1 MNTRKKNI
9 VAGYTEPDK
18 EDIWLN
24 SNDNKLYF
32 YSSKGWV
39 EIGIPTPTVKTKTVC
54 DTVYILEKTKK
65 GLSYVYSRTGEFT
78 TENCVTVA
86 EDCEVT
92 FTSVV
97 DKLNLIETVTASYKC
112 PVIKHLTSKE
122 FEALGGTPPD
132 VPMGETVTIK

>member
-32 YSSKGWV
+32 YSSIGWV
-39 EIGIPTPTVKTKTVC
+39 EIGTPPTPGGVKTIC
-54 DTVYILEKTKK
+54 DTVYTLTKARVSGK
-65 GLSYVYSRTGEFT
+65 WVYERTGEFI
-78 TENCVTVA
+78 TERCITVK

-97 DKLNLIETVTASYKC
+97 DKANLIETVTASYKC
-112 PVIKHLTSKE
+112 PVIRHLTSEE

>member
-32 YSSKGWV
+32 YSSIGWV
-39 EIGIPTPTVKTKTVC
+39 EIGTPPTSEVKTKQVC
-54 DTVYILEKTKK
+54 DTVYELTKS
-65 GLSYVYSRTGEFT
+65 GPPFALVYTRGEP
-78 TENCVTVA
+78 EPKNCVEVY

-112 PVIKHLTSKE
+112 PVIRHLTSKE

-132 VPMGETVTIK
+132 VPMGETVVIK